1 MKLNVV
7 VDISGIFYRSLFTV
21 GNYGLKKGQK
31 LLSTESSQGM
41 FMRKLATDFSALIRS
56 VDNIDRVI
64 ICMDSSSWRKQVAI
78 EGGGYKSGREDK
90 DQSTIDW
97 SEFFRLTEEFT
108 NILESKGYV
117 MAKIKDA
124 EADDLLYLWSRK
136 LNQMGESVVMITGD
150 RDLLQVIDL
159 HPNGSW
165 TVCLDPVTAR
175 RKVSLSQAIQNISRE
190 EVPVGDVDL
199 FNPESWGSTP
209 GDALFSLLE
218 KNDLQIVDPGRIATK
233 KVLLGDGGDSVPGV
247 VTWLDAKDPTKERTL
262 SENKIEKALAN
273 LPSMTWKD
281 LQTGTYLE
289 EITREL
295 STVSKLTLNAKDL
308 QKKIERNVKLV
319 VLDTD
324 IIPLPIQDKFTELF
338 QQVESSPVNL
348 SRSAILEGTEWWKD
362 TKGPSVG
369 FSLELGNEEVSSEP
383 IVKSKEDSIALQKA
397 IANINGKNSTK
408 NTTALF

>member
-64 ICMDSSSWRKQVAI
+64 ICMDSSSWRKQVTI

-159 HPNGSW
+159 NPNGSW

-199 FNPESWGSTP
+199 FNPETWGSTP

-281 LQTGTYLE
+281 LQAGTYIK

-295 STVSKLTLNAKDL
+295 STVSKLTLNAEDL

-319 VLDTD
+319 VLDTY
-324 IIPLPIQDKFTELF
+324 IIPSSIQDKFTELF

-362 TKGPSVG
+362 TKGPAVG